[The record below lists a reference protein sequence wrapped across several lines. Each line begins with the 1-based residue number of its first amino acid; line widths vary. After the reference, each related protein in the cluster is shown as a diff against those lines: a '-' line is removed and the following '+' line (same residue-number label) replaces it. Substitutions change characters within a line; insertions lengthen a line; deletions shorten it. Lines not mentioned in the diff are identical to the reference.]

1 MRALHSDHRQ
11 RFDNAEEMLRA
22 WRQIFASVDRPTTDT
37 DHGSAVDGAGSLAG
51 ATMET
56 SLSTLG
62 LSPRLLDALERIG
75 AQTVGQLLNLPRIR
89 LYRNQGLGQ
98 NTVREIRQWAER
110 LAEHMAAGEQP
121 PSMPSRSWSR
131 TTPLCPRAAQCRSHG
146 TAAGARPPRK

>member
-37 DHGSAVDGAGSLAG
+37 DHGSSVDGAGSLAG

-75 AQTVGQLLNLPRIR
+75 AQTVGQLLNLRIR

-110 LAEHMAAGEQP
+110 LAEHMAAWAASVHALAELEP
-121 PSMPSRSWSR
+121 DD
-131 TTPLCPRAAQCRSHG
+131 PLCPRAAQCRSHG